1 MSGPDIVID
10 RLSATLRHPAEEAP
24 AIEDRL
30 RGPLRHVVGG
40 RLEAA
45 LRGLRLPPG
54 RWCLSRLD
62 LTLPLDLTRPDPA
75 LAQDW
80 SLAVVATIERTV
92 REGAGA
98 VVHYR
103 HDVELLADVVTGLA
117 NGRTERLWAW
127 RQTGILRPGDPSPD
141 ASPGAAILTALD
153 RHPEQAAAALLRAA
167 DACGLAPLDRALGRA
182 GWQRLAA
189 ALAVPEWSEPRPGPD
204 PDPAVHQSTRTLA
217 AALPAGSRLA
227 SLVRET
233 GLRPTED
240 TLTAWAVLLVA
251 ETDPAALH
259 RPPRAGLPLLLA
271 GALRALTGAPERQDA
286 TPRPIPRQLPPP
298 VPAEGDARARKR
310 DRARLPAPSAGA
322 DSDPTDRP
330 APPLPPPATRDG
342 ALAPPSRPGPAE
354 GPRRG
359 HPVRA
364 TDDSGA
370 RPTVRAVAG
379 GLPPEQAPG
388 GPDPLGGIATGWAGL
403 LFLIATAAEA
413 GLPERAL
420 DEPGLAARPLPWVL
434 HTAGRA
440 LVPGIVAED
449 AALLALAGLGPARA
463 ALVLGTQEPTP
474 EELACVHALA
484 ADWARATA
492 VRLHGGGPDDPDGVV
507 AAVARRPGRI
517 TAEPG
522 WIEAHLAVADTDLA
536 VRRAGLDLDPGWVPW
551 LGSVVRYV
559 YA

>member
-1 MSGPDIVID
+1 MPGPGSGTGPGSQP
-10 RLSATLRHPAEEAP
+10 RPQGPTATR
-24 AIEDRL
+24 R
-30 RGPLRHVVGG
+30 
-40 RLEAA
+40 
-45 LRGLRLPPG
+45 
-54 RWCLSRLD
+54 
-62 LTLPLDLTRPDPA
+62 
-75 LAQDW
+75 
-80 SLAVVATIERTV
+80 
-92 REGAGA
+92 
-98 VVHYR
+98 
-103 HDVELLADVVTGLA
+103 TGLH
-117 NGRTERLWAW
+117 RRS
-127 RQTGILRPGDPSPD
+127 R
-141 ASPGAAILTALD
+141 
-153 RHPEQAAAALLRAA
+153 
-167 DACGLAPLDRALGRA
+167 
-182 GWQRLAA
+182 
-189 ALAVPEWSEPRPGPD
+189 PRPRG
-204 PDPAVHQSTRTLA
+204 
-217 AALPAGSRLA
+217 
-227 SLVRET
+227 T
-233 GLRPTED
+233 GHWR
-240 TLTAWAVLLVA
+240 
-251 ETDPAALH
+251 
-259 RPPRAGLPLLLA
+259 
-271 GALRALTGAPERQDA
+271 
-286 TPRPIPRQLPPP
+286 
-298 VPAEGDARARKR
+298 
-310 DRARLPAPSAGA
+310 
-322 DSDPTDRP
+322 
-330 APPLPPPATRDG
+330 
-342 ALAPPSRPGPAE
+342 
-354 GPRRG
+354 PRRG
-359 HPVRA
+359 PGPPKGRA
-364 TDDSGA
+364 AGTRSG
-370 RPTVRAVAG
+370 RPTTPARGRPSGRWPGA
-379 GLPPEQAPG
+379 PPEQAPG